1 MTQGKTP
8 RRYVRGTEADLE
20 QQRAFYRDLPD
31 EDLMDH
37 VVAGSEAAFATLVD
51 RYKNRLQNIVY
62 RYIRDFQRSE
72 DLAQEAF
79 VRVYLHRER
88 YRKTGKFSTWIF
100 TIAVNLAKNEIR
112 RKVRLRDVLSLDYV
126 AEMLGGSDP
135 GIKDESQP
143 AADRQA
149 ERGQTS
155 EVVADAIAKLPVVYR
170 EALVL
175 RDIEGLAYEEIAEIL
190 GIPGGTV
197 RSRINRARIMLKDKL
212 KGFAKTEL

>member
-1 MTQGKTP
+1 MAKGKTP

-112 RKVRLRDVLSLDYV
+112 RKVRLRDVLSLDYI

-155 EVVADAIAKLPVVYR
+155 GVVADAIAKLPVVYR

>member
-1 MTQGKTP
+1 M
-8 RRYVRGTEADLE
+8 EASLE
-20 QQRAFYRDLPD
+20 ERAFYQDLPD

-37 VVAGSEAAFATLVD
+37 VVAESEAAFACLVD
-51 RYKNRLQNIVY
+51 RYKNRLQNVIF

-112 RKVRLRDVLSLDYV
+112 RKVRLKNVLSLEHLQELMGS
-126 AEMLGGSDP
+126 AEPL
-135 GIKDESQP
+135 IKDERQP
-143 AADRQA
+143 PTDRRV

-155 EVVADAIAKLPVVYR
+155 DVVAQAISKLPEVYR
-170 EALVL
+170 DALIL
-175 RDIEGLAYEEIAEIL
+175 RDIEGLTYEEIAEIL
-190 GIPGGTV
+190 EIPGGTV
-197 RSRINRARIMLKDKL
+197 RSRINRARLMLKDKL

>member
-1 MTQGKTP
+1 VAP
-8 RRYVRGTEADLE
+8 EAGLE
-20 QQRAFYRDLPD
+20 KRAFYRDLPD

-37 VVAGSEAAFATLVD
+37 VVAQSEDAFACLVD
-51 RYKNRLQNIVY
+51 RYKNRLQNLIF

-112 RKVRLRDVLSLDYV
+112 RKSRLKNTLSLEGLQELMGTADT
-126 AEMLGGSDP
+126 ML
-135 GIKDESQP
+135 KDEQAP
-143 AADRQA
+143 PPDRRV

-155 EVVADAIAKLPVVYR
+155 EAVAAAIARLPEVYR
-170 EALVL
+170 VALVL

-190 GIPGGTV
+190 DVPGGTV
-197 RSRINRARIMLKDKL
+197 RSRINRARLLLKDKL
-212 KGFAKTEL
+212 RGLARSELKRE

>member
-1 MTQGKTP
+1 VTWGKTP

-112 RKVRLRDVLSLDYV
+112 RKVRLRDVLSLDYI

-155 EVVADAIAKLPVVYR
+155 GVVADAIAKLPVVYR

>member
-1 MTQGKTP
+1 MTWGKTT

-112 RKVRLRDVLSLDYV
+112 RKVRLRDVLSLDYI

-155 EVVADAIAKLPVVYR
+155 GVVADAIAKLPVVYR